1 MQRLDYPCRVRWGS
15 QAGLQSHPVG
25 EAQLPFLWES
35 SCNFDSVS
43 SELLQPWQLESYFLV
58 HEGQA
63 SCLWNHGPAPPS
75 SWGSVLSSVVRAGM
89 CSLEWSPHL
98 SSLPWRLRGFLSCR
112 IQAREGLFD
121 LCTLA
126 SGPPLSSTQSKQ
138 ERKKEM
144 KERAGICRTKIK
156 HKYSSNT
163 TDRAKRQIGEIFAK
177 MINLRMNLLGKED
190 GQ

>member
-25 EAQLPFLWES
+25 EAQLPFLWKS
-35 SCNFDSVS
+35 GCNFDSVS
-43 SELLQPWQLESYFLV
+43 FELLQPWQLESYFLV

-63 SCLWNHGPAPPS
+63 SCLWNHGPAPPPS
-75 SWGSVLSSVVRAGM
+75 SWSPVSSAVVRAGM

-98 SSLPWRLRGFLSCR
+98 SSLPWRPRGFLGCR

-126 SGPPLSSTQSKQ
+126 SGASPIEALKARKEKRD
-138 ERKKEM
+138 ERQ
-144 KERAGICRTKIK
+144 GW
-156 HKYSSNT
+156 
-163 TDRAKRQIGEIFAK
+163 
-177 MINLRMNLLGKED
+177 NLPYKN
-190 GQ
+190 

>member
-75 SWGSVLSSVVRAGM
+75 SWGPVLSSVVWAGM

-98 SSLPWRLRGFLSCR
+98 SSLPWRLRGFWAAGFKLVKACLTCAHLPR
-112 IQAREGLFD
+112 
-121 LCTLA
+121 
-126 SGPPLSSTQSKQ
+126 GPLLSSTQSKKGEKRWKRGLESDIQ
-138 ERKKEM
+138 KL
-144 KERAGICRTKIK
+144 
-156 HKYSSNT
+156 NT
-163 TDRAKRQIGEIFAK
+163 NIAAIPQTELK
-177 MINLRMNLLGKED
+177 GK
-190 GQ
+190 